1 MGTELGN
8 KRLCIFA
15 LRRTRSTD
23 ATRRSRMFR
32 YRRLIVWLV
41 CLTAFSACVSTTPP
55 ASGPVNPTPAPLHGY
70 HITLYDQNGNVTERY
85 DVGPSDIEIGRA
97 SCRERV

>member
-1 MGTELGN
+1 
-8 KRLCIFA
+8 
-15 LRRTRSTD
+15 
-23 ATRRSRMFR
+23 MFR

-55 ASGPVNPTPAPLHGY
+55 ALGPVNPTPAPLHGY

-85 DVGPSDIEIGRA
+85 DVGPSDIVRDDPLRQDIWFRVGGQEKRFHG
-97 SCRERV
+97 SYQKERY

>member
-1 MGTELGN
+1 
-8 KRLCIFA
+8 
-15 LRRTRSTD
+15 
-23 ATRRSRMFR
+23 MFR

-55 ASGPVNPTPAPLHGY
+55 APGPVNPTPAPLHGY

-85 DVGPSDIEIGRA
+85 DVGPNDIVRDDPLRQDIWFRVGGQEKRFHG
-97 SCRERV
+97 SYQKERY